1 MHFFWAVESIRETSS
16 SVTVKPS
23 GKANVISVIQ
33 PFKSEYKKIFIQPF
47 FSFSVRAKKRRK
59 KSDFV
64 GPALEKTYVKPSNF
78 STNGKRFS
86 TAVEFAEK
94 MKKQ

>member
-1 MHFFWAVESIRETSS
+1 MTVFDIIISYNF
-16 SVTVKPS
+16 SVVN
-23 GKANVISVIQ
+23 G
-33 PFKSEYKKIFIQPF
+33 FKKIFIQPF

-64 GPALEKTYVKPSNF
+64 GPALEKTERKPSNF
-78 STNGKRFS
+78 ATNGKRFT

>member
-1 MHFFWAVESIRETSS
+1 M
-16 SVTVKPS
+16 TVFDIIISYNFS
-23 GKANVISVIQ
+23 GVNG
-33 PFKSEYKKIFIQPF
+33 FKKIFIQPF

-64 GPALEKTYVKPSNF
+64 GLALDKTERKPSNF
-78 STNGKRFS
+78 ATNGKRFS
-86 TAVEFAEK
+86 TAVDFAEK